1 MALLRVMVDP
11 GVVVQAPLSARN
23 WLWSLLIPAAAYAL
37 LFLQTGLDL
46 AHVGLAGPWR
56 VVALAGI
63 GLAYG
68 AAGIP
73 ILASLCWLLTGAR
86 GGARGLSKVVQSF
99 AFSQGTALV
108 YVALGLLANLLLGWN
123 TSLCFGITGVLWA
136 FSPLTGALL
145 ELSGGRKLP
154 AILLAT
160 LVAGLL
166 LFGWGWISG

>member
-11 GVVVQAPLSARN
+11 GVVVRTALPARGI
-23 WLWSLLIPAAAYAL
+23 LWSLLVPAAAYAL

-46 AHVGLAGPWR
+46 AHAGSAGPWR

-68 AAGIP
+68 AAGVP
-73 ILASLCWLLTGAR
+73 ALAALCWLLSGAR
-86 GGARGLSKVVQSF
+86 EGARGLSKVMQSF
-99 AFSQGTALV
+99 AFSHGTALV

-145 ELSGGRKLP
+145 VLCGGRKLP

-166 LFGWGWISG
+166 LLGWGWIAG